1 MQSHVHDF
9 ALKSRFVLT
18 LRVTCTLACITLKG
32 KYLYEQPKFNQYK
45 QFCVSHEK
53 T

>member
-9 ALKSRFVLT
+9 ALKSRVVQNLK
-18 LRVTCTLACITLKG
+18 VTCTLASISPKE
-32 KYLYEQPKFNQYK
+32 KYPYEQPKFNQYK